1 MVRPTAPRHAVDQP
15 TPFERLAESLTAIGL
30 VGEIARLVVLDQRF
44 RQTGV
49 VNMGWGHLGL
59 ADKTALFIHRQMR
72 LVAEMDLLRFIVTRA
87 SGSRGLT
94 PPLP

>member
-15 TPFERLAESLTAIGL
+15 TPFERLAESLIAIGL
-30 VGEIARLVVLDQRF
+30 VGEIALLVALDQRF

-59 ADKTALFIHRQMR
+59 AHKTALFIHRQMR
-72 LVAEMDLLRFIVTRA
+72 LVTR
-87 SGSRGLT
+87 RH
-94 PPLP
+94 